1 MSFAIVLHD
10 IVSHVCLLVAHQVLA
25 RMDAVV
31 EILRQIPAV
40 ATAEAPSTATA
51 LVAPIS
57 LGGVKFAV

>member
-1 MSFAIVLHD
+1 
-10 IVSHVCLLVAHQVLA
+10 
-25 RMDAVV
+25 MDAVV